1 MLIYSLGPRSC
12 IGQAFTKAEFAVLL
26 AAVVGHFQLAVEDPS
41 APIEIE
47 VEMTSKPKGDLR
59 LRMKVVDGW

>member
-12 IGQAFTKAEFAVLL
+12 SGQAFTKAEFAVLL
-26 AAVVGHFQLAVEDPS
+26 AAVVGNFRLALENRS

-47 VEMTSKPKGDLR
+47 IEMTSKPKVGLS
-59 LRMKVVDGW
+59 LVEIH